1 MIEARPSATA
11 QRVALRRAAHQF
23 LDVPKVFD
31 DSLALRILGDKAAAE
46 LRSSIENFQDG
57 ASLSLRAFLVARSRF
72 AEDELARAVGRGAT
86 QYVILGAG
94 LDTFAYRNPY
104 PESALR
110 VFEVDYPA
118 TQSWK
123 QDLLAEAGIAIPTSV
138 TYAPVDFEH
147 QTLADG
153 LAQAGFDSQKITF
166 FSWLGV
172 TPYLTRD
179 AVMSTFN
186 FIAKTPPGGG
196 VVFDYAVPRSSLPED
211 SQLAFEALAR
221 RVAAAGEPFQTFFDP
236 QELAAEL
243 QRTGFRH
250 LEALDATEMNSRY
263 FKDRADSLA
272 VRSSAGRLTS
282 ARI

>member
-1 MIEARPSATA
+1 MIEARPSVTA
-11 QRVALRRAAHQF
+11 QRVAMRRAAHQF

-31 DSLALRILGDKAAAE
+31 DPLALRILGDKATGE
-46 LRSSIENFQDG
+46 LRSNIKSFQDS
-57 ASLSLRAFLVARSRF
+57 ASRSLRAFIVARSRF
-72 AEDELARAVGRGAT
+72 AEDELASAVARGAS

-104 PESALR
+104 SESVLR
-110 VFEVDYPA
+110 VFEVDHPA

-123 QDLLAEAGIAIPTSV
+123 QRLLAEAGIAIPSSV

-153 LAQAGFDSQKITF
+153 LVQAGIDSRKITS

-179 AVMSTFN
+179 AVMSTFAY
-186 FIAKTPPGGG
+186 IVSTPAGGG
-196 VVFDYAVPRSSLPED
+196 VVFDYAVPRSSLN
-211 SQLAFEALAR
+211 LIGRMAFDALAR

-236 QELAAEL
+236 HKLSAEL
-243 QRTGFRH
+243 HSTGFHQVEDMHAR
-250 LEALDATEMNSRY
+250 EINSRY
-263 FKDRADSLA
+263 FKNRGDGLA
-272 VRSSAGRLTS
+272 VRGGLGHLAS

>member
-11 QRVALRRAAHQF
+11 LRVAMRRASHQF

-31 DSLALRILGDKAAAE
+31 DPLALRILGERSGTE
-46 LRSSIENFQDG
+46 LRSTAGSLQDT
-57 ASLSLRAFLVARSRF
+57 AARSLRAFLAARSRF
-72 AEDELARAVGRGAT
+72 AEDQLAVAVSRGAS

-118 TQSWK
+118 TQLWK
-123 QDLLAEAGIAIPTSV
+123 QRLLAEAGIAIPSSLS
-138 TYAPVDFEH
+138 YAPVDFEH

-153 LAQAGFDSQKITF
+153 LAQASFHSQKITF

-179 AVMSTFN
+179 AVTSTFA
-186 FIAKTPPGGG
+186 FLAGTPAGGG
-196 VVFDYAVPRSSLPED
+196 VVFDYAVPRSSLNLIGR
-211 SQLAFEALAR
+211 LAFDALAR
-221 RVAAAGEPFQTFFDP
+221 RVASAGEPFQTFFDP
-236 QELAAEL
+236 HELAAEL
-243 QRTGFRH
+243 HRTGFRH
-250 LEALDATEMNSRY
+250 VEDLDAAEINSRY
-263 FKDRADSLA
+263 FKDRADGLKIRGSLGHLI
-272 VRSSAGRLTS
+272 SAK
-282 ARI
+282 I

>member
-11 QRVALRRAAHQF
+11 LRVAMRRAAHQF
-23 LDVPKVFD
+23 LDVPTVFD
-31 DSLALRILGDKAAAE
+31 DPLALRILGEKSALE
-46 LRSSIENFQDG
+46 LRSSTATLQD
-57 ASLSLRAFLVARSRF
+57 AAARSLRAFLVARSRF
-72 AEDELARAVGRGAT
+72 AEDELARAVGHGAT

-94 LDTFAYRNPY
+94 LDTFAYHNPY
-104 PESALR
+104 LEPALR
-110 VFEVDYPA
+110 VFEVDFPA
-118 TQSWK
+118 TQLWK
-123 QDLLAEAGIAIPTSV
+123 QRLLADAAITVPSSV

-186 FIAKTPPGGG
+186 FIVKRPPGVG

-211 SQLAFEALAR
+211 SQLAFDALAC

-236 QELAAEL
+236 QELAADL

-250 LEALDATEMNSRY
+250 LEDLDANEINSRY
-263 FKDRADSLA
+263 FSDRADGLSVRGSLGHLA
-272 VRSSAGRLTS
+272 SAK
-282 ARI
+282 I

>member
-11 QRVALRRAAHQF
+11 QRVAMRRAAHQF

-31 DSLALRILGDKAAAE
+31 DPLALRILGDKAAAE

-57 ASLSLRAFLVARSRF
+57 ASRSLRAFLVARSRF
-72 AEDELARAVGRGAT
+72 AEDELARAVARGAS

-104 PESALR
+104 TESVLC

-123 QDLLAEAGIAIPTSV
+123 QGLLAESGIAIPSSV
-138 TYAPVDFEH
+138 IYAPVDFEH

-153 LAQAGFDSQKITF
+153 LAQAGFDFQKITF

-179 AVMSTFN
+179 AVMSTFR
-186 FIAKTPPGGG
+186 FIAMTPPGGG
-196 VVFDYAVPRSSLPED
+196 VVFDYAIPRSSLSED
-211 SQLAFEALAR
+211 GQLALDALAR
-221 RVAAAGEPFQTFFDP
+221 RVAAAGEPLQTFFDP
-236 QELAAEL
+236 RQLAVELH
-243 QRTGFRH
+243 RSGFRQ
-250 LEALDATEMNSRY
+250 LEDLDAIEINSRY
-263 FKDRADSLA
+263 FKDRDDGLA
-272 VRSSAGRLTS
+272 VTGGLGHLVSAK
-282 ARI
+282 I